1 MKKNILFLA
10 VFVYFSCFVF
20 SIYASAIPKNGYDWN
35 VMLKSEK
42 VAYCGILIYNMVGVG
57 NPDYTSSQIK
67 NVSNY
72 FAGRINYY
80 YKNKPLET
88 PIEKAAA
95 WAWPETLKLLNN

>member
-1 MKKNILFLA
+1 MKKNFIFLI
-10 VFVYFSCFVF
+10 VFAYSLCHIF
-20 SIYASAIPKNGYDWN
+20 SIYASGIPKNGYDWN
-35 VMLKSEK
+35 AMPKSEK
-42 VAYCGILIYNMVGVG
+42 VSYCGILVYNMVGVG
-57 NPDYTSSQIK
+57 NTQYTSSRIK
-67 NVSNY
+67 NAAYY